1 VLTSDNSLR
10 SVSAG
15 PERTA
20 DETVDALAGAAAAI
34 DNTGADVI
42 GKDDACVADAGAAAT
57 ALAGVDSA
65 PGCGMPRR
73 SNTKAAPAMAP
84 IATPAASLRRC
95 ALAHG
100 HNGMRAR
107 AHGTIRAS
115 ASRRKPATALTRHPS
130 SGHVGGSSQRSA
142 AGRRAGNRLGT
153 HRERTH

>member
-10 SVSAG
+10 PASAG
-15 PERTA
+15 PERAT
-20 DETVDALAGAAAAI
+20 DEAVGALAGA
-34 DNTGADVI
+34 N
-42 GKDDACVADAGAAAT
+42 AGAALAGKDGARMTDAGLADVATT